1 MKNRDLKTVWHK
13 DSLHGAQRKTASPK
27 FLPRYPLIRGNGQ
40 PNQRPQVN
48 KRGDEADSATVV
60 TDGLGGSSNF
70 GGSSGSAKLG
80 EVVLPRRRRRR

>member
-1 MKNRDLKTVWHK
+1 MGHK
-13 DSLHGAQRKTASPK
+13 EKPPVLNSYHDTPRLEEMDSRINAQ
-27 FLPRYPLIRGNGQ
+27 
-40 PNQRPQVN
+40 QVN

-70 GGSSGSAKLG
+70 GGSSGSAKSG